1 LICNVHQEFL
11 QAHVKLLFNTCILCG
26 IKKNINNSMI
36 GLISRFTGLS
46 PLTFFLLLGLIGAV
60 LAGYLFIKNAFDE
73 LEALRVETA
82 IVKQANQT
90 LRMSI
95 VLLTDRIEITER
107 VVSNRDAELDLIREQ
122 LENATVDL
130 GDDSGEPASQSLQ
143 ELFRRL

>member
-1 LICNVHQEFL
+1 
-11 QAHVKLLFNTCILCG
+11 
-26 IKKNINNSMI
+26 MI